1 MEYNVTMPYPIPKNV
16 IAVLHILQTAGYEA
30 FVVGGS
36 VRDMLIGRAP
46 KDWDITTNALPEEII
61 PLFPKAVYEN
71 NFGTVA
77 VVFEEEA
84 LDSPVRT
91 IEVTTYRSD
100 GTYTDGRHPD
110 KVQFSKT
117 IDEDLKRRDFTI
129 NAIAYDPMSD
139 KLVDLYKGQEDVKD
153 KRLRTVGNPEDR
165 FGEDALRLLRA
176 VRLATELG
184 FHVEQDTY
192 EAIITEGHRL
202 KHVSRE
208 RIRDEF
214 LKIIMSD
221 NPKDGIELLRTTGLL
236 PYVVPQLLDSWN
248 VQQNKSDILDVYTHL
263 INSLQHA
270 ADKDYPLHVRLAAL
284 FHDIGKP
291 ATRRFDKKTKDYTFY
306 GHEVVGARIVKDIC
320 KRLVLPKKTSEHV
333 FLLVRYHMF
342 FSDPDLITLSAVR
355 RIITNVGKER
365 IWDLIN
371 LRYCDRIGM
380 GRPKEDPYRLRKYE
394 AMIEEALRDPISVKM
409 LKINGDYIIKEL
421 HMKPG
426 RRMGWILH
434 ALLEEVLDEPQKNS
448 REYLVSRVTE
458 LDQLSDK
465 ELSKLG
471 EQGKQLR
478 DAVDQAEVKDLH
490 AKHRVS

>member
-1 MEYNVTMPYPIPKNV
+1 MPYPIPKNV
-16 IAVLHILQTAGYEA
+16 IAVLHVLQTAGYEA

-36 VRDMLIGRAP
+36 VRDLLLGREP
-46 KDWDITTNALPEEII
+46 KDWDITTNAKPEDVT

-71 NFGTVA
+71 RFGTVA
-77 VVFEEEA
+77 VVFEEEP

-91 IEVTTYRSD
+91 IEVTTYRAD
-100 GTYTDGRHPD
+100 GTYTDNRHPD
-110 KVQFSKT
+110 SVDFSET

-139 KLVDLYKGQEDVKD
+139 TVVDLYKGQEDLKD
-153 KRLRTVGNPEDR
+153 NFLKTVGNPEDR
-165 FGEDALRLLRA
+165 FAEDALRLLRA

-184 FHVEQDTY
+184 FHVEQYTY
-192 EAIITEGHRL
+192 EALVNEGHRL

-214 LKIIMSD
+214 LKIIMSP

-236 PYVVPQLLDSWN
+236 QYIVPELLEGFH
-248 VQQNKSDILDVYTHL
+248 VEQNKNHVFDVYTHL
-263 INSLQHA
+263 LNSLQHA
-270 ADKDYPLHVRLAAL
+270 ADKEYPLSVRLAAL

-306 GHEVVGARIVKDIC
+306 GHEVVGARMVKDIC
-320 KRLVLPKKTSEHV
+320 KGLVLPKKTSEDV
-333 FLLVRYHMF
+333 FLLVRHHMF

-355 RIITNVGKER
+355 RIITNVGEER

-409 LKINGDYIIKEL
+409 LKINGDYMIKEL

-426 RRMGWILH
+426 PRMGWLLH
-434 ALLEEVLDEPQKNS
+434 ALLEEVLDDPGKNIE
-448 REYLVSRVTE
+448 EYLVERVAE
-458 LDQLSDK
+458 LDKLSDQ
-465 ELSKLG
+465 ELRDLG
-471 EQGKQLR
+471 EQGKETR
-478 DAVDQAEVKDLH
+478 DQVDQAEIKQLH
-490 AKHRVS
+490 KKHRV